1 MDVVKLAEISVCLLR
16 TSGAEEVDFVRPESR
31 RQFITRLGATAIA
44 TAGANIS
51 FWQASLLAQEK
62 SAANKS
68 YPSHGPTKHWLENSR
83 ELIANLILPPPK
95 GRRLNDHVFVSTR
108 LENVFYLNLGERAV
122 LIDTGFDHQADS
134 HLDNF
139 KRLGCDLAKI
149 AVILATHSHVD
160 HTGGLKRAQQRLDV
174 PIVAHRHAV
183 EPIGKGDL
191 LRTAAVIPEIE
202 GWRFQYPACK
212 VDQAV
217 DDRDVIQV
225 DDERIVVLH
234 IPGHNPDCLGYLW
247 RQHFFTG
254 DAVFG
259 GGLIGWANERWLSN
273 YQDHA
278 DSMKRLVASPPDAET
293 FYAAHGSQ
301 LPYKSKVPNDCLKT
315 LDRLIRRKGDPC
327 NNTPRTQRRDPSDL
341 PQIRDL

>member
-1 MDVVKLAEISVCLLR
+1 MD
-16 TSGAEEVDFVRPESR
+16 SGRSESR
-31 RQFITRLGATAIA
+31 RRFIARLGRTAIA
-44 TAGANIS
+44 AGGANIS
-51 FWQASLLAQEK
+51 FWPAGLLAQED
-62 SAANKS
+62 SAASKS
-68 YPSHGPTKHWLENSR
+68 YPSHGPRKHWLENSR
-83 ELIANLILPPPK
+83 ELIAKLILPPPK
-95 GRRLNDHVFVSTR
+95 GRRISDHLFVSTR

-122 LIDTGFDHQADS
+122 LIDTGFDHQVDS

-139 KRLGCDLAKI
+139 ERLGCDLDKI

-191 LRTAAVIPEIE
+191 LRTAAVIPELD
-202 GWRFQYPACK
+202 GWRFEYPACE
-212 VDQAV
+212 VDQTV

-259 GGLIGWANERWLSN
+259 AGLIGWANERWLSN

-278 DSMKRLVASPPDAET
+278 ESMKRLVASPPNAET
-293 FYAAHGSQ
+293 FYCAHGPH
-301 LPYKSKVPNDCLKT
+301 LPYNSKVPNDCLKT
-315 LDRLIRRKGDPC
+315 LERLIQREGDPC
-327 NNTPRTQRRDPSDL
+327 NHTPRTQRRNLSDS
-341 PQIRDL
+341 PRIRDL